1 MRKKK
6 TTQYLILAAASLVIG
21 VACSVIL
28 AISLAGMS
36 TPYKEAKNGVDEI
49 VDRTSAV
56 LGSDSG
62 SEVAKIR
69 IGSGVYSVGDY
80 VIRSFT
86 SPEYLSLGKSD
97 SEFAADLVAV
107 AEGSSN
113 SEAEADIVSDLEDH
127 SRMYVIDKYLSDINR
142 RYAATT
148 DISSDPGD
156 SFTDCVI
163 SKPLESGDTYT
174 LGIRKVEGTFDA
186 TGDGVRTDFFV
197 DGVLYQGNIRIE
209 EADGSGKN
217 FVMAWDTAG
226 VESGE
231 HSVLILLRSSDGRG
245 QIIAG
250 GDITVPRCMVLNND
264 MVQLGSI
271 DRGQS
276 VSWYI
281 LNAQDRDAY
290 VNFVG
295 LGDDIKVS
303 LYDAY
308 GEFIGTNDLPGSNYE
323 VLRGHMQDIEAIKA
337 DTGIPNVNNNFFVK
351 VERGELC
358 SSSDEPVSYT
368 MVQSRNVA
376 YYDGRYMAVIDD
388 VGAVPTPL
396 PVSSSASPYNG
407 TDVRLSDLNNN
418 ITEVPFEDIR
428 FLPISGFLTNMDI
441 NNNASDSAVNVFP
454 QFAVKTTDYGYYTT
468 TLNSVAL
475 DITAQEGYASTV
487 SVTVINNG
495 ISSGV
500 DDLSSIAITE
510 GENTIDISVTAFDGA
525 INNYKI
531 YILKGDDNGSFSEDT
546 LSLFPTS
553 YYDGLWLLH
562 SLHPDY
568 IFRPYNTGLDFAEV
582 LDYEDSADRSL
593 ANIYSHPAWC
603 KSGSPEY
610 DGGGWYAATNE
621 VVQYFLDPRNYL
633 DPQHI
638 FSFELL
644 SFDGSVQTVDG
655 VRNIVNGSFLA
666 DTSEYDYA
674 QIIFDAGR
682 TANVSPYFLASRILQ
697 EMGYNGESALCHGT
711 LAGYEGYYNFYNIG
725 SVPDPS
731 IQNGALINGA
741 RYAMWGADPD
751 EEEISPVEAEL
762 MLPWNSV
769 DRAITG
775 GALWIASRYTA
786 AGQDTLY
793 FQKFDVI
800 DNEDGLYMHQYAQNI
815 SMAYT
820 EGARYFNGYA
830 SIDMLDNPFVFLIPV
845 YNDMPSEFGVMPY
858 SGA

>member
-6 TTQYLILAAASLVIG
+6 TTQYLILAAISLVVGIAG
-21 VACSVIL
+21 AVIL
-28 AISLAGMS
+28 GISLAGMS
-36 TPYKEAKNGVDEI
+36 TPYKDPKSSVNDI
-49 VDRTSAV
+49 VDRTSSIAGGTV
-56 LGSDSG
+56 GAD
-62 SEVAKIR
+62 VAKDR

-80 VIRSFT
+80 MIRSFT
-86 SPEYLSLGKSD
+86 SPEYLSLGRTDNEFANDLVVAVTGGSD
-97 SEFAADLVAV
+97 SEL
-107 AEGSSN
+107 ES
-113 SEAEADIVSDLEDH
+113 DIVSDLEDH
-127 SRMYVIDKYLSDINR
+127 TRMYVINKIVTDENKKF
-142 RYAATT
+142 AATSS
-148 DISSDPGD
+148 ISSDPGD
-156 SFTDCVI
+156 SFTDCVVT
-163 SKPLESGDTYT
+163 KPLEGTDAYT
-174 LGIRKVEGTFDA
+174 IGIRKVEGTFNA
-186 TGDGVRTDFFV
+186 TGDEVRTDFFV

-209 EADGSGKN
+209 EADGDGKG

-226 VESGE
+226 VEAGE

-250 GDITVPRCMVLNND
+250 GDILVPRCMVLSND

-271 DRGQS
+271 DRSQTT
-276 VSWYI
+276 SWYI

-308 GEFIGTNDLPGSNYE
+308 GELIGSNDLPDSTYE
-323 VLRGHMQDIEAIKA
+323 VLRGHMQDVAAIKA

-351 VERGELC
+351 VERGAEC
-358 SSSDEPVSYT
+358 SSMEEPISYT

-376 YYDGRYMAVIDD
+376 QYDGQYMAVLDD
-388 VGAVPTPL
+388 IGAVPTPL
-396 PVSSSASPYNG
+396 PVSSSASPLRG
-407 TDVRLSDLNNN
+407 STVRLADLNNN
-418 ITEVPFEDIR
+418 VVEVLYEDIR
-428 FLPISGFLTNMDI
+428 YLPLSGFLTEMDVT
-441 NNNASDSAVNVFP
+441 NLSSESAVKVFP
-454 QFAVKTTDYGYYTT
+454 EFAVKTTDYGYYTT
-468 TLNSVAL
+468 NLSNVSL
-475 DITAQEGYASTV
+475 EITAQEGYASQVEVSIDNNGNLT
-487 SVTVINNG
+487 SVT
-495 ISSGV
+495 
-500 DDLSSIAITE
+500 DLANIPIGD
-510 GENTIDISVTAFDGA
+510 GENTIDIRVTAFDGA
-525 INNYKI
+525 VNDYRI
-531 YILKGDDNGSFSEDT
+531 YILKGDDNGSFTEDT
-546 LSLFPTS
+546 LSQFPTS
-553 YYDGLWLLH
+553 YYSGLWLLH
-562 SLHPDY
+562 SVHPDY
-568 IFRPYNTGLDFAEV
+568 IFRPYNTGMDFSEV
-582 LDYEDSADRSL
+582 LDYEDSGDRSL
-593 ANIYSHPAWC
+593 ANTYSHPAWC
-603 KSGSPEY
+603 QPGSPEY

-655 VRNIVNGSFLA
+655 VRNIVSGSFLG

-674 QIIFDAGR
+674 QIIYDAGE

-711 LAGYEGYYNFYNIG
+711 LDGYEGYYNFYNIG
-725 SVPDPS
+725 STPDPS

-751 EEEISPVEAEL
+751 EEEISPVEEEL
-762 MLPWNSV
+762 MLPWNTV

-830 SIDMLDNPFVFLIPV
+830 SIDMLDKPFIFLIPV
-845 YNDMPSEFGVMPY
+845 YDDMPSEFGVMPY